1 MKIYTRTGDDGSTGL
16 LGGSRVAKSDLRLDC
31 YGTLDELNAHLGH
44 CAAAADVTWKLK
56 LIPIQE
62 MCFNFGSHLA
72 APAGDATATTY
83 LPTLP
88 ADALG
93 KLEEQ
98 IDQAEAKLPPLKV
111 FILPGGTELASRL
124 HLART
129 VCRRAE
135 RLIVAFAASEPVD
148 EQIIKYLN
156 RLSDWL
162 FVHARLANK
171 LAGIPDDPWQGAK
184 QSLRTAADAT

>member
-44 CAAAADVTWKLK
+44 VATTADVTWKLK

-62 MCFNFGSHLA
+62 MCFNFGAYLA
-72 APAGDATATTY
+72 APAGDETARKY
-83 LPTLP
+83 LPAIP
-88 ADALG
+88 ADAIG

-98 IDQAEAKLPPLKV
+98 IDQAESKLPPLKA

-135 RLIVAFAASEPVD
+135 RLIVAFASTEPVD
-148 EQIIKYLN
+148 EQIVKYLN

-184 QSLRTAADAT
+184 QSLRTGD